1 MHFKV
6 VIPARYDSSRFPG
19 KVLKKIGKL
28 SMLECVYNNALESN
42 ASEVFI
48 ATDSDIIFKEAGA
61 FTNKVI
67 MTSHLNKNGTERV
80 AELANILQWKDSDLV
95 INLQADMPELKYDN
109 INFLAEKSINNKG
122 LSTLYYPLSSPLQN
136 SDKNTVKIDLHDNGI
151 NFYRVLSD
159 STDRG
164 NIYKHIGIYA
174 YLVKDLLLYQSY
186 PQSENE
192 ISLSLEQCRFLDNQL
207 KIQAYK
213 AVSDPGI
220 SVDSIN
226 NLNELEG
233 VNN

>member
-1 MHFKV
+1 MQFKV

-28 SMLECVYNNALESN
+28 SMLECVYNNAVKSN

-48 ATDSDIIFKEAGA
+48 ATDSDIIFKEACD
-61 FTNKVI
+61 FTDKVI
-67 MTSHLNKNGTERV
+67 MTSCLNKNGTERV
-80 AELANILQWKDSDLV
+80 AELANILQWKDSELV

-109 INFLAEKSINNKG
+109 INFLAEKSFNNKG
-122 LSTLYYPLSSPLQN
+122 LSTLYYPLSSPLL
-136 SDKNTVKIDLHDNGI
+136 SLDKNTVKIEVDGSSI

-159 STDRG
+159 LVDSS

-174 YLVKDLLLYQSY
+174 YMVKDLFLYQSY

-207 KIQAYK
+207 NIQAYK

-220 SVDSIN
+220 SVDSID
-226 NLNELEG
+226 NLNKIKS

>member
-1 MHFKV
+1 MQFKV
-6 VIPARYDSSRFPG
+6 VIPARYDSTRFPG

-28 SMLECVYNNALESN
+28 SMLECVYNNAVESN

-48 ATDSDIIFKEAGA
+48 ATDSDIIFKEAET

-67 MTSHLNKNGTERV
+67 MTSCLNKNGTERV
-80 AELANILQWKDSDLV
+80 AELATILQWKDSDLV

-109 INFLAEKSINNKG
+109 INFLAEKSINNRG
-122 LSTLYYPLSSPLQN
+122 LSTLYYPLSNLLLN
-136 SDKNTVKIDLHDNGI
+136 SDKNTVKIELDDNGI
-151 NFYRVLSD
+151 NFYRILSD
-159 STDRG
+159 LTDSG

-174 YLVKDLLLYQSY
+174 YLVKDLLLYQDY

-207 KIQAYK
+207 KIQAYE

-220 SVDSIN
+220 SVDSID
-226 NLNELEG
+226 NLNEIKS

>member
-28 SMLECVYNNALESN
+28 SMLECVYNNAVKSN

-48 ATDSDIIFKEAGA
+48 ATDSDIIFKEARA

-67 MTSHLNKNGTERV
+67 MTSCLNKNGTERV
-80 AELANILQWKDSDLV
+80 AELANILRWEDSELV

-109 INFLAEKSINNKG
+109 INYLAEKSINNKG
-122 LSTLYYPLSSPLQN
+122 LSTLYYPLSSPLLS
-136 SDKNTVKIDLHDNGI
+136 SDKNTVKIEVDGNSI

-159 STDRG
+159 LVDTT

-174 YLVKDLLLYQSY
+174 YQVKDLFLYKSY

-220 SVDSIN
+220 SVDSID
-226 NLNELEG
+226 NLNDIKSI
-233 VNN
+233 NN

>member
-1 MHFKV
+1 MQFKV

-28 SMLECVYNNALESN
+28 SMLECVYNNAVKSN

-61 FTNKVI
+61 FTNKVF
-67 MTSHLNKNGTERV
+67 MTSYLNKNGTERV
-80 AELANILQWKDSDLV
+80 AELANILRWKDSELV
-95 INLQADMPELKYDN
+95 INLQADMPELKCDN
-109 INFLAEKSINNKG
+109 INYLAEKSINNKG
-122 LSTLYYPLSSPLQN
+122 LSTLFYPLSSPLLS
-136 SDKNTVKIDLHDNGI
+136 SDKNTVKIEVDGNSI

-159 STDRG
+159 LVDTT

-174 YLVKDLLLYQSY
+174 YQVKDLFLYKSY

-220 SVDSIN
+220 SVDSID
-226 NLNELEG
+226 NLNEIKSI
-233 VNN
+233 NN

>member
-1 MHFKV
+1 MQFKV

-28 SMLECVYNNALESN
+28 SMLECVYNNAVKSN

-48 ATDSDIIFKEAGA
+48 ATDSDIIFKEARA

-67 MTSHLNKNGTERV
+67 MTSCLNKNGTERV
-80 AELANILQWKDSDLV
+80 AELATILQWKDSELV

-122 LSTLYYPLSSPLQN
+122 LSTLYYPLSSLLLN
-136 SDKNTVKIDLHDNGI
+136 SDKNTVKIELDDNGI
-151 NFYRVLSD
+151 NFHRILSD
-159 STDRG
+159 SADRG

-174 YLVKDLLLYQSY
+174 YSVKDLLLYQSY

-220 SVDSIN
+220 SVDSID
-226 NLNELEG
+226 NLNEIKS

>member
-1 MHFKV
+1 MQFKV

-28 SMLECVYNNALESN
+28 SMLECVYNNAVKSN

-48 ATDSDIIFKEAGA
+48 ATDSDIIFKEARA

-67 MTSHLNKNGTERV
+67 MTSCLNKNGTERV
-80 AELANILQWKDSDLV
+80 AELATILQWKDSELV

-122 LSTLYYPLSSPLQN
+122 LSTLYYPLSSLLLN
-136 SDKNTVKIDLHDNGI
+136 SDKNTVKIELDDNGI
-151 NFYRVLSD
+151 NFHRILSD
-159 STDRG
+159 SADRG

-174 YLVKDLLLYQSY
+174 YSVKDLLLYQGY

-226 NLNELEG
+226 NLNEIKS

>member
-1 MHFKV
+1 MQFKV

-48 ATDSDIIFKEAGA
+48 ATDSDIIFKEAET

-67 MTSHLNKNGTERV
+67 MTSCLNKNGTERV
-80 AELANILQWKDSDLV
+80 AELATILQWKDSDLV

-109 INFLAEKSINNKG
+109 INFLAEKSINNRG
-122 LSTLYYPLSSPLQN
+122 LSTLYYPLSNLLLN
-136 SDKNTVKIDLHDNGI
+136 SDKNTVKIELDDNGI
-151 NFYRVLSD
+151 NFYRILSD
-159 STDRG
+159 LTDSG

-174 YLVKDLLLYQSY
+174 YLVKDLLLYQDY

-207 KIQAYK
+207 KIQAYE

-220 SVDSIN
+220 SVDSID
-226 NLNELEG
+226 NLNEIKS

>member
-1 MHFKV
+1 MQFKV

-28 SMLECVYNNALESN
+28 SMLECVYNNAVESN

-48 ATDSDIIFKEAGA
+48 ATDSDIIFKEAET

-67 MTSHLNKNGTERV
+67 MTSCLNKNGTERV
-80 AELANILQWKDSDLV
+80 AELATILQWKDSELV

-109 INFLAEKSINNKG
+109 INFLAEKSINNRG
-122 LSTLYYPLSSPLQN
+122 LSTLYYPLSNLLLN
-136 SDKNTVKIDLHDNGI
+136 SDKNTVKIELDDNGI
-151 NFYRVLSD
+151 NFYRILSD
-159 STDRG
+159 LTDSG

-174 YLVKDLLLYQSY
+174 YLVKDLLLYQDY

-220 SVDSIN
+220 SVDSID
-226 NLNELEG
+226 NLNEIKS
-233 VNN
+233 VKN

>member
-136 SDKNTVKIDLHDNGI
+136 SDKNTVKIELHDSGI

-159 STDRG
+159 STDIG